1 MQAIVTE
8 SSLQG
13 PTKRDV
19 ATVSPEGY
27 GKDLARLVVELHI
40 CVQCS
45 VVEAYRFT
53 FYSHDEVAFPQ
64 ACLKDGSS
72 FFAASV
78 DPFDLQGL
86 LTTWQAKTTDLVGC
100 SVRRPDP
107 HAWADVPH
115 GAAPA

>member
-19 ATVSPEGY
+19 ATVSPERY
-27 GKDLARLVVELHI
+27 GQDLAWLVVEFHI

-45 VVEAYRFT
+45 VVEAYGFT

-64 ACLKDGSS
+64 TCLEDGSS
-72 FFAASV
+72 FFAPSV

-86 LTTWQAKTTDLVGC
+86 LATWQAEATNLFG
-100 SVRRPDP
+100 
-107 HAWADVPH
+107 
-115 GAAPA
+115 